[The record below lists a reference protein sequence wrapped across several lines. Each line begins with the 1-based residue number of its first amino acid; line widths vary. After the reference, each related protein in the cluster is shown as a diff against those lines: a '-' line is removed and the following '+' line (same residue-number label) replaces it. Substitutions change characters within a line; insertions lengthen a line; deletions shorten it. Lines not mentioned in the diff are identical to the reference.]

1 MCRAGYRRLGFLKEP
16 SLKDAKQQVCRD
28 NYRRLGFLKEPSL
41 KDAKQQVCKAGCLG
55 GVNVGPG
62 SVVHSSLKGEELI
75 DQGV

>member
-16 SLKDAKQQVCRD
+16 SLKDAKQQVCRA

-62 SVVHSSLKGEELI
+62 SVVDCSLKGENLLELR
-75 DQGV
+75 